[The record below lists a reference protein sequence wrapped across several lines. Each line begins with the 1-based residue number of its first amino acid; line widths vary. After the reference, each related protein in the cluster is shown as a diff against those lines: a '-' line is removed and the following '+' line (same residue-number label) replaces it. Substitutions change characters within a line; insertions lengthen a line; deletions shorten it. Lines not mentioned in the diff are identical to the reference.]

1 MGITWGYS
9 PKIEKYIPL
18 GEFPA
23 DKYLVVVAQVIENL
37 GWNISHVSAGGI
49 IAYTPISFQSYS
61 EEISIKIENN
71 FAIVKSECVGIQ
83 MWFNDYG
90 KNAVNLE
97 KFFHEFEYVEFHL
110 KDVWEESLEKFH
122 EFVRTQDPEY
132 FEKAPLTAKNKIKN
146 VVYLFVPQQNYRVT
160 PLLIILNVVLFI
172 FKSLF
177 SFVYLSYVMINKET
191 LTEIENVYFYLG
203 GNNRELI
210 LNNQYWR
217 LISHQ
222 FVHASFFH
230 LFFNMYALAYI
241 GLMVEHKL
249 GVRKYLTIYLL
260 SGICGGVLS
269 LLFHL
274 EVYMVG
280 ASGAIMGLFGAF
292 IALLLN
298 NAFEKN
304 ATRALL
310 ISTVSVTLLMLLSG
324 LRGNTDNAAHI
335 GGLVSGFL
343 ITYIL
348 FNEKLLSHKLTL
360 QIRYVIAFII
370 VFLFVGSTLAFAPNY
385 QNKAFNKLERAYQQ
399 NIFKYMEIYSIKRS
413 HGKQRQLQLLKKNGI
428 NSWAKN
434 DSLVKEMN
442 QLVLNKDQRAQVE
455 FHQKMISR
463 HKLLVNLFYKQTL
476 EDDQIKYRNQ
486 IENLYKDIDKVR
498 SNSKSKIGT
507 RY

>member
-1 MGITWGYS
+1 MAIAWGYS

-23 DKYLVVVAQVIENL
+23 DKYLVIVAQVIENL
-37 GWNISHVSAGGI
+37 GWKLSHVSEVGI
-49 IAYTPISFQSYS
+49 IAYTPISLQSYS
-61 EEISIKIENN
+61 EEISIRIEHT
-71 FAIVKSECVGIQ
+71 FAVVKSECVGIQ
-83 MWFNDYG
+83 MFFNDYG
-90 KNAVNLE
+90 KNGVNLE

-122 EFVRTQDPEY
+122 EFARTQDQKY

-146 VVYLFVPQQNYRVT
+146 VFYLFIPQDNYRVT
-160 PLLIILNVVLFI
+160 PLLILLNGI
-172 FKSLF
+172 FYIGKAIVSLF
-177 SFVYLSYVMINKET
+177 YFNYVLVNKES
-191 LTEIENVYFYLG
+191 LSQIENLYFYLG

-210 LNNQYWR
+210 LNGQYWR

-260 SGICGGVLS
+260 SGVCGGVVS
-269 LLFHL
+269 MFFHL
-274 EVYMVG
+274 DGYMVG
-280 ASGAIMGLFGAF
+280 ASGAIMGLFGSF
-292 IALLLN
+292 IALLIS

-310 ISTVSVTLLMLLSG
+310 ISTIAVTLLMLVSG

-343 ITYIL
+343 TAYIL
-348 FNEKLLSHKLTL
+348 FNEKLFSRKFTL
-360 QIRYVIAFII
+360 QLRYVIAFIM
-370 VFLFVGSTLAFAPNY
+370 VFLFVGSTLVFAPNY
-385 QNKAFNKLERAYQQ
+385 QNRAFNELETAYQQ
-399 NIFKYMEIYSIKRS
+399 NIFKYMEIYSIKRGQ
-413 HGKQRQLQLLKKNGI
+413 GKALQLQLLKKNGI

-434 DSLVKEMN
+434 DSLVKEMGK
-442 QLVLNKDQRAQVE
+442 LVLNKDQRVQVE
-455 FHQKMISR
+455 FHQKMVSR
-463 HKLLVNLFYKQTL
+463 HRELVKLFYKQTV
-476 EDDQIKYRNQ
+476 EENPIKYRNQ
-486 IENLYKDIDKVR
+486 IKALHMDIDNIRLNTKPKR
-498 SNSKSKIGT
+498 GT
-507 RY
+507 RF

>member
-1 MGITWGYS
+1 M
-9 PKIEKYIPL
+9 
-18 GEFPA
+18 F
-23 DKYLVVVAQVIENL
+23 
-37 GWNISHVSAGGI
+37 
-49 IAYTPISFQSYS
+49 
-61 EEISIKIENN
+61 
-71 FAIVKSECVGIQ
+71 
-83 MWFNDYG
+83 FNDYG
-90 KNAVNLE
+90 KNEVNLE

-110 KDVWEESLEKFH
+110 KDVWEESLERFH
-122 EFVRTQDPEY
+122 EFARTQDPEY

-146 VVYLFVPQQNYRVT
+146 VFYLFIPQDNYRIT

-172 FKSLF
+172 MKAIASIIYF
-177 SFVYLSYVMINKET
+177 SYLLVNKES
-191 LTEIENVYFYLG
+191 LSQIENLYFYLG

-274 EVYMVG
+274 EGYMVG

-292 IALLLN
+292 IALLLS

-310 ISTVSVTLLMLLSG
+310 ISTISVTLLMLLSG

-360 QIRYVIAFII
+360 QIRYVIASIM
-370 VFLFVGSTLAFAPNY
+370 VVLFVGSTLVFAPNY
-385 QNKAFNKLERAYQQ
+385 QNKAFSKLEREYQQ

-413 HGKQRQLQLLKKNGI
+413 HGKERQLQLLKKNGI

-434 DSLVKEMN
+434 DSLVKEMD
-442 QLVLNKDQRAQVE
+442 QLVLNKNQRVQVE

-498 SNSKSKIGT
+498 SNSKSKMGT